1 MKVCSRCKQEKD
13 ESEFYQRKNRSSGL
27 TSMCTLEYM
36 KEKRDTLMIKIN
48 KYKEDRGCANCGEKR
63 FYLLDFHHRNPDEKE
78 FIISHHTRKTY
89 ENLLPE
95 IEKCEVLCANCHR
108 EYHYL
113 HDTIGISTEDYLEGK
128 P

>member
-48 KYKEDRGCANCGEKR
+48 KYKEDRGR
-63 FYLLDFHHRNPDEKE
+63 LLICF
-78 FIISHHTRKTY
+78 
-89 ENLLPE
+89 
-95 IEKCEVLCANCHR
+95 VL
-108 EYHYL
+108 
-113 HDTIGISTEDYLEGK
+113 
-128 P
+128 

>member
-48 KYKEDRGCANCGEKR
+48 KEDRGR
-63 FYLLDFHHRNPDEKE
+63 LLICF
-78 FIISHHTRKTY
+78 
-89 ENLLPE
+89 
-95 IEKCEVLCANCHR
+95 VL
-108 EYHYL
+108 
-113 HDTIGISTEDYLEGK
+113 
-128 P
+128 